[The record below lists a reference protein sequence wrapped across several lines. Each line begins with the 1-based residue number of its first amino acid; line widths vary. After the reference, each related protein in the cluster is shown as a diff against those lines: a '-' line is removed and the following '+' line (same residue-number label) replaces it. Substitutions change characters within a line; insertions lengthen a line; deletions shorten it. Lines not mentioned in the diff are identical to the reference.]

1 MAPFGSDKFKA
12 IMQCIHGVDN
22 CSNMPETVEKR
33 KQTSLTRRGV
43 ECPFQDKIVKDK
55 ITSTLQTWY
64 GENVVN
70 PSMIPGNRKKMVENM
85 RAAGKSF
92 GAQNAAYKINFF
104 AKHGVDHYAQTEE
117 AKFKIS
123 GRNEYQKNDSFRQTI
138 ITKIRDTEIKQKNGW
153 GKKSTTA
160 LLQILRELC

>member
-55 ITSTLQTWY
+55 ITSTLQTRY

-92 GAQNAAYKINFF
+92 GAQNAAYKINFLQNMELTIMR
-104 AKHGVDHYAQTEE
+104 KPKKQNL
-117 AKFKIS
+117 KFLVGMNIKRMIHS
-123 GRNEYQKNDSFRQTI
+123 DRQ
-138 ITKIRDTEIKQKNGW
+138 
-153 GKKSTTA
+153 S
-160 LLQILRELC
+160 